1 MPSIAIALFATL
13 GLLASMLVGPAP
25 GDAEAEALACE
36 RTCDDIESTTD
47 RRTCKLQ
54 CRPSAEGGTEVIRWK
69 QTRLLG
75 GSPEG
80 GKNAGGTTTTITT
93 SDAKGTSSTTTTVHT
108 YGEDATPGAAVRT
121 TPPAAKADPY
131 AVLAACQAACNPI
144 AVPGDRASCKL
155 RCLYPSK
162 MRATAATVPSAP
174 APSSTRGPAPAGAKP
189 AVGPGA
195 APGTPAPRATPAPA
209 AKPVAN
215 PADATRCRSA
225 CATKLSACRESCGGS
240 GSDAATCR
248 LQCDG
253 TADRCRDKC

>member
-25 GDAEAEALACE
+25 ADAEAEAAACE
-36 RTCDDIESTTD
+36 RTCDDIESSTD

-54 CRPSAEGGTEVIRWK
+54 CRPKAEGGTEVIRWK

-80 GKNAGGTTTTITT
+80 GENAGGTTTTITT

-144 AVPGDRASCKL
+144 AVPGERASCKL

-162 MRATAATVPSAP
+162 MRATAATMTP
-174 APSSTRGPAPAGAKP
+174 APTRGKAPAGTKA

-195 APGTPAPRATPAPA
+195 APGTPAPKATPAPA

-215 PADATRCRSA
+215 PADAARCRSA
-225 CATKLSACRESCGGS
+225 CATKLSACRETCGGS

-253 TADRCRDKC
+253 TADRCRDEC